1 MDNKTFK
8 KIEYTEA
15 IKEHYEKQGK
25 RLSNLNKA
33 VIFKLKE
40 IIERENIDMEKF
52 VSNRNIKLKKEK
64 EDEAKQ
70 QLIWKQN
77 DEEREKIKSHKKWF
91 HNKIIG
97 EGFIPLN
104 VIKSKY
110 ILLNQLWDTE
120 HYNGNKEKFEKA
132 RIYDEEMTIKIQKR
146 VGGIIN
152 GNTINVKGLVVDIIS
167 LDTFNIR
174 TIEQIERQY
183 NEEDTLYMLEKLTII
198 DNLYKTI
205 NNEEEIKKLLN
216 KSLLLCGRNYDDI
229 KRLLNEV
236 KSKDTHYF

>member
-1 MDNKTFK
+1 MTTYK

-52 VSNRNIKLKKEK
+52 VSNRNIRIKQEK

-70 QLIWKQN
+70 KLIWKQK
-77 DEEREKIKSHKKWF
+77 DEERAKIKSHKKWF

-104 VIKSKY
+104 VIKNKY
-110 ILLNQLWDTE
+110 IVLNELWDTE
-120 HYNGNKEKFEKA
+120 HYKQNRDKFEKSKV
-132 RIYDEEMTIKIQKR
+132 YDEEMTIKIQKR

-152 GNTINVKGLVVDIIS
+152 GNTINVKGLIVDIIS

-183 NEEDTLYMLEKLTII
+183 NEEEILFMLEELKII
-198 DNLYKTI
+198 DHLYKTI

-229 KRLLNEV
+229 RRLLNEV
-236 KSKDTHYF
+236 KDADTHYF

>member
-1 MDNKTFK
+1 MTTYK

-152 GNTINVKGLVVDIIS
+152 GNTINVKGLIVDIIS

-236 KSKDTHYF
+236 KATDKYI

>member
-1 MDNKTFK
+1 MTTYK
-8 KIEYTEA
+8 KIEYMEA
-15 IKEHYEKQGK
+15 IKSHYEKQGK
-25 RLSNLNKA
+25 RLTNLNKA
-33 VIFKLKE
+33 VIFKLKGIVE
-40 IIERENIDMEKF
+40 KENIDMEKF
-52 VSNRNIKLKKEK
+52 VSNRNIRIKQEK

-70 QLIWKQN
+70 KLIWKQK
-77 DEEREKIKSHKKWF
+77 DEERAKIKSHKKWF

-104 VIKSKY
+104 VIKNKY
-110 ILLNQLWDTE
+110 IVLNELWDIQ
-120 HYNGNKEKFEKA
+120 HYKANKDKYDKA
-132 RIYDEEMTIKIQKR
+132 KIYDNEMAIKIQKK

-152 GNTINVKGLVVDIIS
+152 GNMINIKGLNVDIIS

-183 NEEDTLYMLEKLTII
+183 NEEEILFMLEELKII
-198 DNLYKTI
+198 DHLYKTI

-229 KRLLNEV
+229 RRLLNEV
-236 KSKDTHYF
+236 KDADTHYF